1 MIIKSS
7 KVEKIDRLTKKEK
20 KKLAET
26 WDRSSARRG
35 EREGGGEISFFCS
48 RDHASAG

>member
-26 WDRSSARRG
+26 WERSSARWG
-35 EREGGGEISFFCS
+35 ERERGGGRNFVFLQSKL
-48 RDHASAG
+48 DY